1 MLALAVGL
9 AAGTA
14 AAENLQERA
23 LRATLDAD
31 WARATKLWA
40 QVDGQRARDYLQQA
54 RAELQF
60 QQTRPLLNEASAA
73 RQREDWQ
80 AADTAYLKALAISP
94 YLKAAHQGR
103 EQVALYVEAHRRL
116 DALKLP
122 DGLYDKVIRARAK
135 EWIAYIREKKLNDR
149 KIAKALTDLVA
160 TLKLAQ
166 APVSL
171 VLTSDNQSDIE
182 IYGVGKLG
190 RLERQTMQLVPG
202 DYIVV
207 ASRPGYR
214 DARATLKVRPGK
226 PTTLDIR
233 CTESIQ

>member
-1 MLALAVGL
+1 MLD
-9 AAGTA
+9 
-14 AAENLQERA
+14 E
-23 LRATLDAD
+23 D
-31 WARATKLWA
+31 WARAAKLWA
-40 QVDGQRARDYLQQA
+40 QVDEQRARDYLQQA

-60 QQTRPLLNEASAA
+60 QQTKPLLNKAFAA
-73 RQREDWQ
+73 QQREDWQ
-80 AADTAYLKALAISP
+80 AADTAYLKALAVSP
-94 YLKAAHQGR
+94 YLKVAHQGR
-103 EQVALYVEAHRRL
+103 DQVALYVEAHRRL

-122 DGLYDKVIRARAK
+122 DGLYDKVVRARAK

-149 KIAKALTDLVA
+149 KITKALTDLVA
-160 TLKLAQ
+160 ALKLAQ
-166 APVSL
+166 VPVSL

-182 IYGVGKLG
+182 IYGIGKLG

-226 PTTLDIR
+226 PIALDIR